1 MVLALSREMADG
13 LWTVRAEET
22 NSGPQE
28 EKKEEN
34 GGWVRRRRERAKAR
48 RLCGPALC
56 GEGSED
62 LNDGEEG

>member
-28 EKKEEN
+28 EKRKRM
-34 GGWVRRRRERAKAR
+34 G
-48 RLCGPALC
+48 
-56 GEGSED
+56 
-62 LNDGEEG
+62 DG